1 MLFKSLVAAFGLQLA
16 VEVVA
21 SPLLRDNAKVPA
33 KRDVPST
40 HRLHERHPPRTA
52 NHWTKRERLSRSTV
66 LPMRIG
72 LKQRNIDAGHAR
84 LMDMSV
90 LSILYEMLERERL
103 TFDSIF
109 IYIALTRDLPTMANT

>member
-16 VEVVA
+16 VQVVA

-52 NHWTKRERLSRSTV
+52 NHWTKRERLSRKTV

-90 LSILYEMLERERL
+90 FINLSRE
-103 TFDSIF
+103 
-109 IYIALTRDLPTMANT
+109 TRKGKTNTRVYFV